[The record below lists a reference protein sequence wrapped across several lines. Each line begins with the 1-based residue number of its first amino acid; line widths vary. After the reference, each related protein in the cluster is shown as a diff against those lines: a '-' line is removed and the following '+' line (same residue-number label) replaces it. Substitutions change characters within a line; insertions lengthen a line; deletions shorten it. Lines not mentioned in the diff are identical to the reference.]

1 MKRVAFFDLK
11 EEELSIYILEK
22 NGGAYRVKNTINT
35 PVTEKDLFSIDRT
48 FGDIEESYLSL
59 PLSLLNFRTLELPFS
74 DLSKVKE
81 VLPFELDGLI
91 LASPDSAVFDAHII
105 GESNGK
111 YKLLAVYVMK
121 DALRKILEKLKLL
134 KIDPKVVTSIELAS
148 LIGSLTSNEEI
159 TYLLINPK
167 PIGREDRIN
176 VAIKEIDRPTINLR
190 TGELSYTLDTE
201 KTKKS
206 LKLAA
211 ILFVLLLLVFLSDMA
226 LNIISTKRAISSV
239 RDDVRKTYAGIFPD
253 EKKITNELYQI
264 KAHLKELKD
273 KERSF
278 IGVSPLQL
286 LLDLTQVSKSG
297 MFFHEITIDKE
308 RIVVKGE
315 CSSLSDVQQIKSS
328 LEKFLTQVN
337 IADAKP
343 SSQNRTLF
351 TITAKERKP

>member
-22 NGGAYRVKNTINT
+22 NGGTYKVKDTINT
-35 PVTEKDLFSIDRT
+35 PVSEKDLFSIDRT
-48 FGDIEESYLSL
+48 FNDIEESYLSL

-74 DLSKVKE
+74 DTSKIKE

-91 LASPDSAVFDAHII
+91 LGSPDSAVFDARVID
-105 GESNGK
+105 ERNGK
-111 YKLLAVYVMK
+111 YKSLAVYVMK
-121 DALRKILEKLKLL
+121 DTLRRIFEKLKVLR
-134 KIDPKVVTSIELAS
+134 IDPKVVTSIELAS
-148 LIGSLTSNEEI
+148 LIGSLTLNEEI
-159 TYLLINPK
+159 THLLINPK
-167 PIGREDRIN
+167 PIASEDRIN
-176 VAIKEIDRPTINLR
+176 SAISEIDRPTINLR

-206 LKLAA
+206 LKLTA

-226 LNIISTKRAISSV
+226 LTIISTKKAISSI
-239 RDDVRKTYAGIFPD
+239 RDDIRKTYTGIFPD

-286 LLDLTQVSKSG
+286 LLDLTQVSKQG
-297 MFFHEITIDKE
+297 MSFHEITIDKE

-315 CSSLSDVQQIKSS
+315 CPSLSDVQQIKSS

>member
-22 NGGAYRVKNTINT
+22 NGGAYRVKDTINT

-48 FGDIEESYLSL
+48 FDDIEESYLSL

-148 LIGSLTSNEEI
+148 LIGSLTSNEAI
-159 TYLLINPK
+159 THLLINPK
-167 PIGREDRIN
+167 QIGSEDRIN
-176 VAIKEIDRPTINLR
+176 VATKEIDRPTINLR
-190 TGELSYTLDTE
+190 TGELSYTIDTE

-211 ILFVLLLLVFLSDMA
+211 TLFVLLLLVFLSDMA

-239 RDDVRKTYAGIFPD
+239 RDDMRKTYAGVFPQ

-264 KAHLKELKD
+264 KAHLKELKG

-297 MFFHEITIDKE
+297 MSFHEITIDKE

-315 CSSLSDVQQIKSS
+315 CPSLSDVQQIKSS